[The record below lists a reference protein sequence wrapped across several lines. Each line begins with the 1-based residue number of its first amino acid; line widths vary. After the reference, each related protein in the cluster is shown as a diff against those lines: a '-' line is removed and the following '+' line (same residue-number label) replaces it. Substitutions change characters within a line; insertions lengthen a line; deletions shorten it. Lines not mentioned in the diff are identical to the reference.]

1 MVQVPCVEVPCEEVS
16 VPGGD
21 CPFTVAIKPKLHTA
35 ASSTVA
41 TARRR
46 CDAIEILS
54 ATVFSSSRADAY
66 RAAIAVDTLSFT
78 PIRCSKNLAV
88 LSRQTELAGSRYAL
102 PV

>member
-1 MVQVPCVEVPCEEVS
+1 

-66 RAAIAVDTLSFT
+66 RAAIAVDTLSST

-88 LSRQTELAGSRYAL
+88 YRGKRNSAGSRYAV